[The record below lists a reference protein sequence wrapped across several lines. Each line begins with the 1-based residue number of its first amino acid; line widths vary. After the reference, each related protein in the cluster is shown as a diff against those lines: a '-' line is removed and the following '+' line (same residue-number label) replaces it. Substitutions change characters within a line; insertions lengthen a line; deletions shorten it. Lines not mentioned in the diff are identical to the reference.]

1 MAHYHKPD
9 AVTARVINP
18 LIIALTKLG
27 LSAPFHKYCH
37 GFRAHFAANMRGI
50 VRIAAIAF
58 TKGCFPCVGLS
69 RATVRSFPRRSW
81 SRRQRWPSKEP
92 CSTRCG
98 NGPPWCCFCITS
110 RLCPTSRPR
119 NKCSCICVR
128 CNDGAAVGPQATFP
142 SKTSQDGAARRLSPP
157 LDHALVKAVACELIA
172 ETKQPLSRQSLAD
185 VTVRARTALGKPL
198 SRSTVWRMLATDAIK
213 PWRYKYWI
221 FPRDP
226 AFAEK
231 AGPIL
236 DLYAGKWQGK
246 FLGPK
251 DHVLS
256 ADEKTSIQARIRCH
270 PSLPPTPGRPA
281 SIENEY
287 ERGGALQYLAA
298 WDVRRG
304 YVMGRC
310 EPTTGIAPFGRLVD
324 QVLAEEP
331 YRSGERLF
339 WIVDNGSSHRGAAA
353 KQRLSQVDSRIILV
367 HTPVHASWL
376 NQVEIYFSIIQ
387 RKVLTP
393 NDFADLEAI
402 RLRLAF
408 YEELSNQSPTPFQW
422 KFDRTKLATLLAKIE
437 ARRMALADTQ
447 YTCLEEAA

>member
-1 MAHYHKPD
+1 
-9 AVTARVINP
+9 
-18 LIIALTKLG
+18 
-27 LSAPFHKYCH
+27 
-37 GFRAHFAANMRGI
+37 
-50 VRIAAIAF
+50 
-58 TKGCFPCVGLS
+58 
-69 RATVRSFPRRSW
+69 
-81 SRRQRWPSKEP
+81 
-92 CSTRCG
+92 
-98 NGPPWCCFCITS
+98 
-110 RLCPTSRPR
+110 
-119 NKCSCICVR
+119 
-128 CNDGAAVGPQATFP
+128 
-142 SKTSQDGAARRLSPP
+142 

-281 SIENEY
+281 YIENEY

-353 KQRLSQVDSRIILV
+353 MQRLSQVDSRIILV

-437 ARRMALADTQ
+437 ARRMALADAQ